1 MMAIIHDGMSMSMS
15 DFQFERLG
23 IPQAGLHY
31 DEHERI
37 CNTDWHDDSV
47 MIMFM
52 EALVV
57 SQRIGFERIEL
68 SQQGIDAQNDQN
80 ARLIAKRVR
89 LSLRA
94 FGIASVSLLDDQEL
108 VFCAVEARKIRVL
121 SKKDSSMALISNKE
135 LFRYLM
141 RMIRGD
147 L

>member
-1 MMAIIHDGMSMSMS
+1 MAITQSGMSTNMSN
-15 DFQFERLG
+15 FHFERLG

-37 CNTDWHDDSV
+37 CNTDWHSDSV

-52 EALVV
+52 EALVI

-68 SQQGIDAQNDQN
+68 SRQGIDAHDDQN
-80 ARLIAKRVR
+80 ARLMAKRVR
-89 LSLRA
+89 LSLRD

-108 VFCAVEARKIRVL
+108 VFCAVKARKIRVL
-121 SKKDSSMALISNKE
+121 SKKHSSMALISNKE
-135 LFRYLM
+135 LFRYLK

>member
-1 MMAIIHDGMSMSMS
+1 MAIIQDGMSMKMS

-37 CNTDWHDDSV
+37 CNTDWQSDSV
-47 MIMFM
+47 MIRFM
-52 EALVV
+52 ESLVTT
-57 SQRIGFERIEL
+57 QRIGYEQIEL
-68 SQQGIDAQNDQN
+68 SQWEVDAHDDHD

-108 VFCAVEARKIRVL
+108 VFCAVKARKIRVL

-135 LFRYLM
+135 LFRYLK